1 MGKKRNKSGGG
12 ANTNKNGLAFEKKT
26 CLLAKLKKTDNISVN
41 ENNEVYKNDTLIG
54 LYCPKHSF
62 YKKFLKVNG
71 INWENRISSKL
82 LPDIVFVNFQK
93 KIIYFGDDK
102 FQKGPGSA
110 DEKIQTP
117 HYKHFVLSE
126 LCADMGYEIDYFYLL
141 NDWFLQKKYDT
152 NKKYLDRYGFKYYFN
167 EIPLEHVGL

>member
-12 ANTNKNGLAFEKKT
+12 ANTNKNGLAFEKKA

-71 INWENRISSKL
+71 INWKKRISSQL
-82 LPDIVFVNFQK
+82 LPDIVFVNHQK

-102 FQKGPGSA
+102 YQKGHGSA
-110 DEKIQTP
+110 DEKIQTAN
-117 HYKHFVLSE
+117 YKHYVLSK
-126 LCADMGYEIDYFYLL
+126 LCKGLGYEIDYFYLL
-141 NDWFLQKKYDT
+141 NDWFLKEKYDDL
-152 NKKYLDRYGFKYYFN
+152 KEYLDLHNFKYYFN